1 MCVLGS
7 VKGIKVNSKVGKGEE
22 KKSGVS
28 GSSANIYIERELCSK
43 VQLGLYICYSVFC
56 IVLGNLIIGNS
67 LNIFRKKK
75 FVQRQNFI
83 KRINLIIK
91 GNKYETYC

>member
-28 GSSANIYIERELCSK
+28 GSSANIYIYIVMFNGTVGSANLLFSI
-43 VQLGLYICYSVFC
+43 LYC
-56 IVLGNLIIGNS
+56 NW
-67 LNIFRKKK
+67 K
-75 FVQRQNFI
+75 FN
-83 KRINLIIK
+83 
-91 GNKYETYC
+91 YW

>member
-1 MCVLGS
+1 MYVLGS

-43 VQLGLYICYSVFC
+43 VQLDLYICYSVFC

-67 LNIFRKKK
+67 LDIFRKKK
-75 FVQRQNFI
+75 
-83 KRINLIIK
+83 NLYK
-91 GNKYETYC
+91 EKTL

>member
-28 GSSANIYIERELCSK
+28 GSSANIYIERELCST
-43 VQLGLYICYSVFC
+43 VQLGLHIRYSVFC

-75 FVQRQNFI
+75 ICTKTKLYKKDKLNNQRKQV
-83 KRINLIIK
+83 
-91 GNKYETYC
+91 